1 MEQITNT
8 IVKFSFVP
16 IVAIAI
22 YAGFIYRSISG
33 ELRPFAWFVLLSGV
47 VQLSSAMM
55 WFFHKNNLPLL
66 HLYVAAGF
74 VFLAMFY
81 QQVLNGFVSRK
92 IIQGII
98 VVFLIF
104 TIANSLF
111 IQPLLTFNSYA
122 LTAEAVVIIILS
134 ISTYLFMM
142 NDIVKKE
149 RIKLAKSL
157 TWINSG
163 LFVYYTSS
171 LLIFYVGDVITLWQ
185 DSHLIRYTWVL
196 HIFFSNFMY
205 CCFFVGLWHR
215 PRLTT

>member
-1 MEQITNT
+1 MEQISTT
-8 IVKFSFVP
+8 IIKFSFIP

-22 YAGFIYRSISG
+22 YAGFIYKSISS

-47 VQLSSAMM
+47 VQLCSAIL
-55 WFFHKNNLPLL
+55 WFSKKNNLPLL

-81 QQVLNGFVSRK
+81 QKVLDGFVSK
-92 IIQGII
+92 TVIQSI
-98 VVFLIF
+98 VIAFLVF
-104 TIANSLF
+104 TIFNSIF

-122 LTAEAVVIIILS
+122 LTAEAVIIIILS

-149 RIKLAKSL
+149 RLRLAKSL

-163 LFVYYTSS
+163 LFVYYASS
-171 LLIFYVGDVITLWQ
+171 LLIFYVGDIITLWKA
-185 DSHLIRYTWVL
+185 SHLIQYTWVL
-196 HIFFSNFMY
+196 HIFFSNVMY
-205 CCFFVGLWHR
+205 CCFFVGLWTR
-215 PRLTT
+215 PRLTN